1 MNQPPEN
8 HPLKRPRK
16 GNLPP
21 PRDPG
26 ETPAIPVKSH
36 YNVDEMMEQ
45 LRHSSDGSGRRRR
58 RRSHQPVRVARRR
71 RTLLLVGGLLLLALG
86 VALWLGFR
94 WLSSVRIESETFRQ
108 TLSRNLSRRTGA
120 VVSLDRVRDGG
131 GGSLSV
137 GSVSLRPP
145 EGVLAE
151 SVEINDA
158 SASLTKASWVGS
170 EWGITNL
177 LLTSARVLLN
187 PTRPPLPADSTAL
200 LPPPPPSAAP
210 TAGFRLG
217 ISPDPAVIGLDRGR
231 VASLDLLWKGPGN
244 AEEGLRG
251 MDVSFRLGRDDGYE
265 FGGARGTLTL
275 TGFPEASVT
284 AINARLTGTIL
295 DITGARLELPGAATV
310 AITGKADLS
319 PAGRIDLELSSDEMA
334 LRSLLLPVWADRI
347 AGMVRASSARWT
359 SSFGDGPGRSLE
371 GEFSVRGGVL
381 RSMEW
386 VNRIAA
392 ALQRRELSILEFN
405 SMRGRFRWTAEGIEI
420 TDFTAD
426 RDGSLRLRGTITF
439 AATGKVDAQLAL
451 EISELLLP
459 PASLGGAASFPPP
472 RDGRSVLEFTL
483 GGTAEA
489 LTDSLSSTSAAA
501 APPSAAER
509 PAASANP
516 AAPFPDQ
523 SALPPAMPARREA
536 PARPPVPATPEAI
549 EREFRELI
557 GK

>member
-1 MNQPPEN
+1 LNQPSEN
-8 HPLKRPRK
+8 HPLKRPQK

-21 PRDPG
+21 PRDAGDAPSV
-26 ETPAIPVKSH
+26 PVKSH
-36 YNVDEMMEQ
+36 YNVDEMMEK

-58 RRSHQPVRVARRR
+58 RRSHQPVHVARRR
-71 RTLLLVGGLLLLALG
+71 RTLLLAAGLLLFALG

-120 VVSLDRVRDGG
+120 VVNLDRVRDGG

-137 GSVSLRPP
+137 GAVSLRPP
-145 EGVLAE
+145 DGILAE
-151 SVEINDA
+151 TVDIEDA
-158 SASLTKASWVGS
+158 SASLTKASWVGR

-177 LLTSARVLLN
+177 LLTSARVQLN
-187 PTRPPLPADSTAL
+187 PKRPPLPADSTAL
-200 LPPPPPSAAP
+200 LPPPPPSVAP
-210 TAGFRLG
+210 TSGFRIG
-217 ISPDPAVIGLDRGR
+217 ISPDPAVMVLDRGR
-231 VASLDLLWKGPGN
+231 VASLDLLWNGSGN
-244 AEEGLRG
+244 TAEGLRG
-251 MDVSFRLGRDDGYE
+251 LDVSFRQGRDAGYE
-265 FGGARGTLTL
+265 FSGARGTLTL
-275 TGFPEASVT
+275 AGFPEASVT
-284 AINARLTGTIL
+284 AINARLDGTAL

-334 LRSLLLPVWADRI
+334 LRSLLLPVWADRV
-347 AGMVRASSARWT
+347 AGMVRASSARWS
-359 SSFGDGPGRSLE
+359 SSFGDGAARSLE

-405 SMRGRFRWTAEGIEI
+405 SMRGRFRWTAAGIEI
-420 TDFTAD
+420 SDFTAD
-426 RDGSLRLRGTITF
+426 RDGSLRLRGTVTF
-439 AATGKVDAQLAL
+439 SASGEVDGSLAL
-451 EISELLLP
+451 EVSELLLP
-459 PASLGGAASFPPP
+459 PASAGTSAFPPAQ
-472 RDGRSVLEFTL
+472 DGRSVLEFTI

-489 LTDSLSSTSAAA
+489 LTDSLSLGTADAAT
-501 APPSAAER
+501 PVPER
-509 PAASANP
+509 PTP
-516 AAPFPDQ
+516 AETPADLMPERPTAPGP
-523 SALPPAMPARREA
+523 REN
-536 PARPPVPATPEAI
+536 PARPPVPATPDAV